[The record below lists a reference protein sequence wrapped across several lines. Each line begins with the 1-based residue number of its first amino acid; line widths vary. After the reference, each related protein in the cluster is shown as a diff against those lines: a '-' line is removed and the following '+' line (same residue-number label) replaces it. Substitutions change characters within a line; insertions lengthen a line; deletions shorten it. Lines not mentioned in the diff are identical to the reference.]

1 MKNLFYTLLLFPL
14 FVFSQLS
21 FDGVVKDKLTGTELE
36 KALVTVKPRR
46 VGGAG
51 FYSVVYTKADGAFE
65 VTTSFNYP
73 LEIIITKKG
82 CTRQVIKI
90 KKGET
95 YIDVVMECEA
105 ATIEQI
111 IVEKT
116 LDTDADGLL
125 DVNDKCKDVAG
136 DKENEGCPWPDD
148 DNDGVANKDDA
159 CPNEAGT
166 SADKGCPSVDAD
178 GDGVADK
185 DDACP
190 NEAGTAATQGC
201 PASPKAIVDF
211 LQNVEGTI
219 LFTASNDVQESNY
232 NTVISSVSDLLKKYP
247 NVKLQIGGY
256 ASSDGSKGY
265 NQKLSNRRAAN
276 VKEALVQMGIEAS
289 RLSDVGFGEEN
300 PKDNNTTA
308 AGRANNRRVSF
319 TMQ

>member
-14 FVFSQLS
+14 FAFSQLS
-21 FDGVVKDKLTGTELE
+21 FDGIVKDKLTGTELE

-46 VGGAG
+46 VSGAG
-51 FYSVVYTKADGAFE
+51 FYSGVYTKADGAFE

-82 CTRQVIKI
+82 CTRQIIKI

-116 LDTDADGLL
+116 LDTDADGVL

-148 DNDGVANKDDA
+148 DNDGVAN
-159 CPNEAGT
+159 
-166 SADKGCPSVDAD
+166 
-178 GDGVADK
+178 K

-232 NTVISSVSDLLKKYP
+232 NTVISNVSDLLKKYP
-247 NVKLQIGGY
+247 NVKLQIEGY

-276 VKEALVQMGIEAS
+276 AKEALVQMGIEAS

-300 PKDNNTTA
+300 PKDNNATA

>member
-14 FVFSQLS
+14 FAFSQLS
-21 FDGVVKDKLTGTELE
+21 FDGIVKDKLTGTELE

-46 VGGAG
+46 VSGAG
-51 FYSVVYTKADGAFE
+51 FYSGVYTKVDGAFE
-65 VTTSFNYP
+65 VTTSFDYP

-82 CTRQVIKI
+82 CERKVIKI

-111 IVEKT
+111 IIDKT
-116 LDTDADGLL
+116 LDTDADGVL

-166 SADKGCPSVDAD
+166 
-178 GDGVADK
+178 
-185 DDACP
+185 
-190 NEAGTAATQGC
+190 TATQGC
-201 PASPKAIVDF
+201 PASPKAMVDF

-219 LFTASNDVQESNY
+219 LFTSSNDVQESNY

-247 NVKLQIGGY
+247 NVKLQIEGY

-300 PKDNNTTA
+300 PKDNNATA

>member
-1 MKNLFYTLLLFPL
+1 MQNLFCTLLLFPL
-14 FVFSQLS
+14 FAFSQLS

-46 VGGAG
+46 VSGAG
-51 FYSVVYTKADGAFE
+51 FYSGVYTKVDGAFE

-82 CTRQVIKI
+82 K
-90 KKGET
+90 T

-116 LDTDADGLL
+116 LDTDADGVL

-166 SADKGCPSVDAD
+166 AADKGCPSVDAD

-190 NEAGTAATQGC
+190 DEAGTAATQGC
-201 PASPKAIVDF
+201 PASPKAMVDF
-211 LQNVEGTI
+211 LQSVEGTI

-232 NTVISSVSDLLKKYP
+232 NSVISGISDLLKKYP
-247 NVKLQIGGY
+247 NVKLKIEGY

-276 VKEALVQMGIEAS
+276 IKEALVQMGIDAS

-300 PKDNNTTA
+300 PKDNNATA

>member
-1 MKNLFYTLLLFPL
+1 MQNLFCTLLLFPL
-14 FVFSQLS
+14 FAFSQLS

-46 VGGAG
+46 VSGAG
-51 FYSVVYTKADGAFE
+51 FYSGVYTKADGAFE

-82 CTRQVIKI
+82 K
-90 KKGET
+90 T

-116 LDTDADGLL
+116 LDTDADGVL

-166 SADKGCPSVDAD
+166 AADKGCPSVDAD

-190 NEAGTAATQGC
+190 DEAGTAATQGC
-201 PASPKAIVDF
+201 PASPKAMVDF
-211 LQNVEGTI
+211 LQSVEGTI

-232 NTVISSVSDLLKKYP
+232 NSVISGISDLLKKYP
-247 NVKLQIGGY
+247 NVKLKIEGY

-276 VKEALVQMGIEAS
+276 IKEALVQMGIDAS

-300 PKDNNTTA
+300 PKDNNATA
-308 AGRANNRRVSF
+308 AGRANNLRVSF

>member
-1 MKNLFYTLLLFPL
+1 
-14 FVFSQLS
+14 
-21 FDGVVKDKLTGTELE
+21 
-36 KALVTVKPRR
+36 
-46 VGGAG
+46 
-51 FYSVVYTKADGAFE
+51 
-65 VTTSFNYP
+65 
-73 LEIIITKKG
+73 
-82 CTRQVIKI
+82 
-90 KKGET
+90 
-95 YIDVVMECEA
+95 MECEA

-116 LDTDADGLL
+116 LDTDADGVL

-166 SADKGCPSVDAD
+166 AADKGCPSVDAD

-190 NEAGTAATQGC
+190 DEAGTAATQGC
-201 PASPKAIVDF
+201 PASPKAMVDF
-211 LQNVEGTI
+211 LQSVEGTI

-232 NTVISSVSDLLKKYP
+232 NSVISGISDLLKKYP
-247 NVKLQIGGY
+247 NVKLKIEGY

-276 VKEALVQMGIEAS
+276 IKEALVQMGIDAS

-300 PKDNNTTA
+300 PKDNNATA
-308 AGRANNRRVSF
+308 AGRANNLRVSF

>member
-14 FVFSQLS
+14 FAFSQLS

-46 VGGAG
+46 VSGAG
-51 FYSVVYTKADGAFE
+51 FYSGVYTKADGAFE

-82 CTRQVIKI
+82 K
-90 KKGET
+90 T

-116 LDTDADGLL
+116 LDTDADGVL

-166 SADKGCPSVDAD
+166 AADKGCPSVDAD

-190 NEAGTAATQGC
+190 DEAGTAATQGC
-201 PASPKAIVDF
+201 PASPKAMVDF
-211 LQNVEGTI
+211 LQSVEGTI

-232 NTVISSVSDLLKKYP
+232 NSVISGISDLLKKYP
-247 NVKLQIGGY
+247 NVKLKIEGY

-276 VKEALVQMGIEAS
+276 IKEALVQMGIDAS

-300 PKDNNTTA
+300 PKDNNATA
-308 AGRANNRRVSF
+308 AGRANNLRVSF

>member
-1 MKNLFYTLLLFPL
+1 MQNLFCTLLLFPL
-14 FVFSQLS
+14 FAFSQLS
-21 FDGVVKDKLTGTELE
+21 FDGLVKDKLTGTELE

-46 VGGAG
+46 VSGAG
-51 FYSVVYTKADGAFE
+51 FYSGVYTKVDGAFE

-82 CTRQVIKI
+82 K
-90 KKGET
+90 T

-116 LDTDADGLL
+116 LDTDADGVL

-166 SADKGCPSVDAD
+166 AADKGCPSVDAD

-190 NEAGTAATQGC
+190 DEAGTAATQGC
-201 PASPKAIVDF
+201 PASPKAMVDF
-211 LQNVEGTI
+211 LQSVEGTI

-232 NTVISSVSDLLKKYP
+232 NSVISGISDLLKKYP
-247 NVKLQIGGY
+247 NVKLKIEGY

-276 VKEALVQMGIEAS
+276 IKEALVQMGIDAS

-300 PKDNNTTA
+300 PKDNNATA
-308 AGRANNRRVSF
+308 AGRANNLRVSF

>member
-14 FVFSQLS
+14 FAFSQLS
-21 FDGVVKDKLTGTELE
+21 FEGVVKDKLTATELE

-46 VGGAG
+46 VSGAG
-51 FYSVVYTKADGAFE
+51 FYSGVYTKADGAFE
-65 VTTSFNYP
+65 VTTSFDYP

-82 CTRQVIKI
+82 CTRKVIKI

-116 LDTDADGLL
+116 LDTDGDGVL
-125 DVNDKCKDVAG
+125 DVNDNCKEVAG

-159 CPNEAGT
+159 CPDEAGT
-166 SADKGCPSVDAD
+166 AADKGCPSVDAD

-201 PASPKAIVDF
+201 PASPKTIVDF
-211 LQNVEGTI
+211 LQSAEGTI
-219 LFTASNDVQESNY
+219 LFTADNDVQKSSY
-232 NTVISSVSDLLKKYP
+232 DAVISGISELLKKYP
-247 NVKLQIGGY
+247 NVKLQIEGH
-256 ASSDGSKGY
+256 ASSDGSKAY
-265 NQKLSNRRAAN
+265 NQKLSDRRAAN

-289 RLSDVGFGEEN
+289 RLSDVGFGEDN
-300 PKDNNTTA
+300 PKDSNATA
-308 AGRANNRRVSF
+308 AGRANNRRVSLS
-319 TMQ
+319 MQ

>member
-14 FVFSQLS
+14 FAFSQLS
-21 FDGVVKDKLTGTELE
+21 FDGIVKDKLTGTELE

-46 VGGAG
+46 VSGAG
-51 FYSVVYTKADGAFE
+51 FYSGVYTKVDGAFE
-65 VTTSFNYP
+65 VTTSFDYP

-82 CTRQVIKI
+82 CERKVIKI

-111 IVEKT
+111 IIDKT
-116 LDTDADGLL
+116 LDTDADGVL

-159 CPNEAGT
+159 CP
-166 SADKGCPSVDAD
+166 D
-178 GDGVADK
+178 
-185 DDACP
+185 
-190 NEAGTAATQGC
+190 EAGTAATQGC
-201 PASPKAIVDF
+201 PASPKAMVDF

-219 LFTASNDVQESNY
+219 LFTSSNDVQESNY

-247 NVKLQIGGY
+247 NVKLQIEGY

-300 PKDNNTTA
+300 PKDNNATA

>member
-1 MKNLFYTLLLFPL
+1 MQNLFCTLLLFPL
-14 FVFSQLS
+14 FAFSQLS

-46 VGGAG
+46 VSGAG
-51 FYSVVYTKADGAFE
+51 FYSGVYTKVDGAFE

-82 CTRQVIKI
+82 K
-90 KKGET
+90 T

-116 LDTDADGLL
+116 LDTDADGVL

-166 SADKGCPSVDAD
+166 AADKGCPSVDAD

-190 NEAGTAATQGC
+190 DEAGTAATQGC
-201 PASPKAIVDF
+201 PASPKAMVDF
-211 LQNVEGTI
+211 LQSVEGTI

-232 NTVISSVSDLLKKYP
+232 NSVISGISDLLKKYP
-247 NVKLQIGGY
+247 NVKLKIEGY

-276 VKEALVQMGIEAS
+276 IKEALVQMGIDAS

-300 PKDNNTTA
+300 PKDNNATA
-308 AGRANNRRVSF
+308 AGRANNLRVSF
-319 TMQ
+319 TIQ

>member
-1 MKNLFYTLLLFPL
+1 MQNLFCTLLLFPL
-14 FVFSQLS
+14 FAFSQLS

-46 VGGAG
+46 VSGAG
-51 FYSVVYTKADGAFE
+51 FYSGVYTKVDGAFE

-82 CTRQVIKI
+82 K
-90 KKGET
+90 T

-116 LDTDADGLL
+116 LDTDADGVL

-166 SADKGCPSVDAD
+166 AADKGCPSVDAD

-190 NEAGTAATQGC
+190 DEAGTAATQGC
-201 PASPKAIVDF
+201 PASPKAMVDF
-211 LQNVEGTI
+211 LQSVEGTI

-232 NTVISSVSDLLKKYP
+232 NSVISGISDLLKKYP
-247 NVKLQIGGY
+247 NVKLKIEGY

-276 VKEALVQMGIEAS
+276 IKEALVQMGIDAS

-300 PKDNNTTA
+300 PKDNNATA
-308 AGRANNRRVSF
+308 AGRANNLRVSF

>member
-1 MKNLFYTLLLFPL
+1 MQNLFCTLLLFPL
-14 FVFSQLS
+14 FAFSQLS

-46 VGGAG
+46 VSGAG
-51 FYSVVYTKADGAFE
+51 FYSGVYTKADGAFE

-82 CTRQVIKI
+82 K
-90 KKGET
+90 T

-116 LDTDADGLL
+116 LDTDADGVL

-166 SADKGCPSVDAD
+166 AADKGCPSVDAD

-190 NEAGTAATQGC
+190 DEAGTAATQGC
-201 PASPKAIVDF
+201 PASPKAMVDF
-211 LQNVEGTI
+211 LQSVEGTI

-232 NTVISSVSDLLKKYP
+232 NSVISGISDLLKKYP
-247 NVKLQIGGY
+247 NVKLKIEGY

-276 VKEALVQMGIEAS
+276 IKEALVQMGIDAS

-300 PKDNNTTA
+300 PKDNNATA

>member
-14 FVFSQLS
+14 FAFSQLS

-46 VGGAG
+46 VSGAG
-51 FYSVVYTKADGAFE
+51 FYSGVYTKVDGAFE

-82 CTRQVIKI
+82 K
-90 KKGET
+90 T

-116 LDTDADGLL
+116 LDTDADGVL

-166 SADKGCPSVDAD
+166 AADKGCPSVDAD

-190 NEAGTAATQGC
+190 DEAGTAATQGC
-201 PASPKAIVDF
+201 PASPKAMVDF
-211 LQNVEGTI
+211 LQSVEGTI

-232 NTVISSVSDLLKKYP
+232 NSVISGISDLLKKYP
-247 NVKLQIGGY
+247 NVKLKIEGY

-276 VKEALVQMGIEAS
+276 IKEALVQMGIDAS

-300 PKDNNTTA
+300 PKDNNATA

>member
-14 FVFSQLS
+14 FAFSQLS

-46 VGGAG
+46 VSGAG
-51 FYSVVYTKADGAFE
+51 FYSGVYTKADGAFE

-82 CTRQVIKI
+82 K
-90 KKGET
+90 T

-116 LDTDADGLL
+116 LDTDADGVL

-166 SADKGCPSVDAD
+166 AADKGCPSVDAD

-190 NEAGTAATQGC
+190 DEAGTAATQGC
-201 PASPKAIVDF
+201 PASPKAMVDF
-211 LQNVEGTI
+211 LQSVEGTI

-232 NTVISSVSDLLKKYP
+232 NSVISGISDLLKKYP
-247 NVKLQIGGY
+247 NVKLKIEGY

-276 VKEALVQMGIEAS
+276 IKEALVQMGIDAS

-300 PKDNNTTA
+300 PKDNNATA

>member
-14 FVFSQLS
+14 FAFSQLS

-46 VGGAG
+46 VSGAG
-51 FYSVVYTKADGAFE
+51 FYSGVYTKADGAFE

-82 CTRQVIKI
+82 CTRKVIKI
-90 KKGET
+90 KKGKT

-116 LDTDADGLL
+116 LDTDADGVL

-166 SADKGCPSVDAD
+166 
-178 GDGVADK
+178 
-185 DDACP
+185 
-190 NEAGTAATQGC
+190 AATQGC
-201 PASPKAIVDF
+201 PASPKAMVDF
-211 LQNVEGTI
+211 LQSVEGTI

-232 NTVISSVSDLLKKYP
+232 NSVISGISDLLKKYP
-247 NVKLQIGGY
+247 NVKLKIEGY

-276 VKEALVQMGIEAS
+276 IKEALVQMGIDAS

-300 PKDNNTTA
+300 PKDNNATA

>member
-1 MKNLFYTLLLFPL
+1 
-14 FVFSQLS
+14 
-21 FDGVVKDKLTGTELE
+21 
-36 KALVTVKPRR
+36 
-46 VGGAG
+46 
-51 FYSVVYTKADGAFE
+51 
-65 VTTSFNYP
+65 
-73 LEIIITKKG
+73 
-82 CTRQVIKI
+82 
-90 KKGET
+90 
-95 YIDVVMECEA
+95 MECEA

-116 LDTDADGLL
+116 LDTDADGVL

-166 SADKGCPSVDAD
+166 AADKGCPSVDSD

-190 NEAGTAATQGC
+190 DEAGTAATQGC
-201 PASPKAIVDF
+201 PASPKAMVDF
-211 LQNVEGTI
+211 LQSVESTI

-232 NTVISSVSDLLKKYP
+232 NSVISGISDLLKKYP
-247 NVKLQIGGY
+247 NVKLKIEGY

-276 VKEALVQMGIEAS
+276 IKEALVQMGIDAS
-289 RLSDVGFGEEN
+289 
-300 PKDNNTTA
+300 
-308 AGRANNRRVSF
+308 
-319 TMQ
+319 